1 MMYSL
6 MLVDDEY
13 MILRG
18 MQKLIDWASFDI
30 KIVRA
35 EKSPKAAL
43 EFLKQNQVDILI
55 SDMNMAELDGAEF
68 LPAVRACRPDI
79 QIIVL
84 SGYSD
89 FSYAKAGIESGIIDY
104 LEKPVDPDELEEIIQ
119 KAIKRIEQSKQKDRL
134 ELEHLAN
141 KILSGK
147 EKLTEPGQVQLLVC
161 DEELTIPSL
170 TCAEVVMGPI
180 FKEAKKVYLLKQLPE
195 GLPALK
201 GKVVIDREVAINEV
215 SHHYHLMKAA
225 FSRLQF
231 LELDQ
236 VYLDLSQEKPPLESS
251 SFWDQIDFRY
261 IANNEFKTLFE
272 AKIQELAQTNL
283 TISGVKKLLRTL
295 LLKLYDNYQVSREQ
309 MVEMIAK
316 IDQADRISTI
326 VEVIESEVADY
337 IYHNRKQY
345 PELIEQVLDI
355 TREHYEQ
362 KLSLSKLSKE
372 LNVNN
377 VYLGALFKKHLD
389 KSYAQYLN
397 EFRIARAV
405 ELLQDHKLDTNKI
418 AIAVG
423 YPTANYFF
431 KVFKTELGMTPKEY
445 RHQLKE
451 KIG

>member
-30 KIVRA
+30 KIVCA

-43 EFLKQNQVDILI
+43 EFLKQNPVDILI

-141 KILSGK
+141 KILSGE

-195 GLPALK
+195 GLTALK
-201 GKVVIDREVAINEV
+201 GRVIVDREVSIAQV
-215 SHHYHLMKAA
+215 SRRYHLMKAA
-225 FSRLQF
+225 FLRLQF
-231 LELDQ
+231 LELEQ
-236 VYLDLSQEKPPLESS
+236 VYLDMSQEKKQLKSS
-251 SFWDQIDFRY
+251 DFWDDIDFRH
-261 IANNEFKTLFE
+261 IANDEFKAVFE
-272 AKIQELAQTNL
+272 AKIQELVQTNL
-283 TISGVKKLLRTL
+283 TISGVKKILRTL

-309 MVEMIAK
+309 MVDMIAK

-326 VEVIESEVADY
+326 VEVIEAEVADY
-337 IYHNRKQY
+337 IYYNRKQY
-345 PELIEQVLDI
+345 PELIEQVLEI
-355 TREHYEQ
+355 TRKNYAQ

-377 VYLGALFKKHLD
+377 VYLGALFKKHLA

-405 ELLQDHKLDTNKI
+405 ELLQDHKLDTNEI

-431 KVFKTELGMTPKEY
+431 KVFKAELGMTPKEF
-445 RHQLKE
+445 RHQLKK

>member
-30 KIVRA
+30 KIVCA

-43 EFLKQNQVDILI
+43 EFLKQNPVDILI

-141 KILSGK
+141 KILSGE

-195 GLPALK
+195 GLTALK
-201 GKVVIDREVAINEV
+201 GRVIVDCEV
-215 SHHYHLMKAA
+215 SIAQVSRRYHLMKAA
-225 FSRLQF
+225 FLRLQF
-231 LELDQ
+231 LELEQ
-236 VYLDLSQEKPPLESS
+236 VYLDMSQEKKQLKSS
-251 SFWDQIDFRY
+251 DFWDDIDFRH
-261 IANNEFKTLFE
+261 IANDEFKAVFE
-272 AKIQELAQTNL
+272 AKIQELVQTNL
-283 TISGVKKLLRTL
+283 TISGVKKILRTL

-309 MVEMIAK
+309 MVDMIAK

-326 VEVIESEVADY
+326 VEVIEAEVADY
-337 IYHNRKQY
+337 IYYNRKQY
-345 PELIEQVLDI
+345 PELIEQVLEI
-355 TREHYEQ
+355 TRKNYAQ

-377 VYLGALFKKHLD
+377 VYLGALFKKHLA

-405 ELLQDHKLDTNKI
+405 ELLQDHKLDTNEI

-431 KVFKTELGMTPKEY
+431 KVFKAELGMTPKEF
-445 RHQLKE
+445 RHQLKK

>member
-89 FSYAKAGIESGIIDY
+89 FTYAKAGIESGIIDY

-195 GLPALK
+195 GLTALK
-201 GKVVIDREVAINEV
+201 GRVIVDREVSIAQV
-215 SHHYHLMKAA
+215 SRRYHLMKAA

-231 LELDQ
+231 LELEQ
-236 VYLDLSQEKPPLESS
+236 VYLDMSQEKKQLKSS
-251 SFWDQIDFRY
+251 DFWDDIDFRH
-261 IANNEFKTLFE
+261 IANDEFKAVFE
-272 AKIQELAQTNL
+272 AKIQELVQTNL
-283 TISGVKKLLRTL
+283 TISGVKKILRTL

-337 IYHNRKQY
+337 IYNNRKQY
-345 PELIEQVLDI
+345 PELIEQVLEI

-377 VYLGALFKKHLD
+377 VYLGALFKKYLA

-405 ELLQDHKLDTNKI
+405 ELLQDHKLDTNEI

-431 KVFKTELGMTPKEY
+431 KVFKAELGMTPKEF
-445 RHQLKE
+445 RHQLKK